1 MYKHIQKDMIPFQSI
16 ENTLEFMNLLH
27 SAIEESSEELRSRA
41 SGATLDRY
49 KSGLT
54 LALYKLN
61 QLSIHVQKSKRILN
75 DLCLI
80 RSALSG
86 EGIIE
91 AEKRHA
97 KRNDRDGATVV
108 RPTYAA

>member
-1 MYKHIQKDMIPFQSI
+1 M
-16 ENTLEFMNLLH
+16 EFMKLLD
-27 SAIEESSEELRSRA
+27 STIEESSEELRSRV
-41 SGATLDRY
+41 SVATLDRY

-80 RSALSG
+80 RSALTG
-86 EGIIE
+86 DGIIE
-91 AEKRHA
+91 AEKRSA
-97 KRNDRDGATVV
+97 KRNESSGAPGVV
-108 RPTYAA
+108 RPAYTEEAYRGGTKKTGQATLQ

>member
-1 MYKHIQKDMIPFQSI
+1 MPSQRHDDMRPFQSI
-16 ENTLEFMNLLH
+16 ENTLEFMKLLD
-27 SAIEESSEELRSRA
+27 SSIEESSEELRRRQ
-41 SGATLDRY
+41 ATAALERY

-86 EGIIE
+86 DGVIE
-91 AEKRHA
+91 AETRSA
-97 KRNDRDGATVV
+97 KRNESKRSAEAKQLVH
-108 RPTYAA
+108 A